1 MIAPAFTDDI
11 FRFGEVVPLEML
23 RANERACIVEMVGD
37 SKQMHRLEEMGL
49 REGSSIRM
57 VRPGRPCLLAI
68 DGKRISL
75 RLDEA
80 ADILVEIDAN
90 RARAAV

>member
-1 MIAPAFTDDI
+1 MIAPALTDDI
-11 FRFGEVVPLEML
+11 ERIGEVVPLEML
-23 RANERACIVEMVGD
+23 RADERACIVEMVGD
-37 SKQMHRLEEMGL
+37 SRQMHRLKEMGL
-49 REGSSIRM
+49 REGSAIRM

-80 ADILVEIDAN
+80 ADILVEVDSN
-90 RARAAV
+90 RTRAAV